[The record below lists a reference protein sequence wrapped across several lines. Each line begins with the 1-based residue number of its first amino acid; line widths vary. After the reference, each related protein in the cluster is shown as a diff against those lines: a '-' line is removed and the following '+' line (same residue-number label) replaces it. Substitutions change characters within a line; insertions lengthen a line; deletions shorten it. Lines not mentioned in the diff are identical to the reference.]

1 MKRILAGG
9 VALGMWVGATG
20 FALAQS
26 TLDALDQELKEAQQQ
41 HDDATA
47 ASLANF
53 FAQVDPAMGG
63 SDAAVT
69 LWQNAGGGMPAPTPV
84 TTEYENESASER
96 DTRLA
101 KDKANADILGAI
113 LQVHCGLLHYGA
125 IFISDPKRQGL
136 QDQFNAWLQKAAQAY
151 PQLAAAAAPPVPTDD
166 SKPTKHH
173 RHNVP
178 SPTPDATT
186 GTVTIPPVN
195 LEDVMSQSN
204 GSSLIS
210 KFLSAVN
217 LWKDKDQGGWAV
229 KSIPGLFKSNILDPS
244 RATPTPTTL
253 ANWDTYI
260 AMMQADEPDST
271 KWTTSDY
278 PPLQF
283 DRACD
288 DYAVT
293 PGTEKLQVL
302 VELIHANPTD
312 PNAPDWLTR
321 TRALVDAYRA
331 AHGGSPSTIAQG
343 TPLPAPNS
351 DPNVTV
357 TQQGDAQIITTHNT
371 NAAPQNPAH

>member
-47 ASLANF
+47 ASLSNF
-53 FAQVDPAMGG
+53 FGQVDQAMGS

-84 TTEYENESASER
+84 TTEYESESASER

-101 KDKANADILGAI
+101 KDKANADTLGAMLEI
-113 LQVHCGLLHYGA
+113 HCGLLHYGA

-136 QDQFNAWLQKAAQAY
+136 QDQFNSWLEKAAQAY
-151 PQLAAAAAPPVPTDD
+151 PQLAAAAAPPPADD
-166 SKPTKHH
+166 DTKPTKHK
-173 RHNVP
+173 RHSVP
-178 SPTPDATT
+178 SPDAAT

-195 LEDVMSQSN
+195 LGDVMSQSN
-204 GSSLIS
+204 SGSLIT

-217 LWKDKDQGGWAV
+217 LWKDKDQGGWSI

-244 RATPTPTTL
+244 RATPTQTTL

-260 AMMQADEPDST
+260 AMQQANEPDPD
-271 KWTTSDY
+271 KWTSSDY

-288 DYAVT
+288 DYAVS
-293 PGTEKLQVL
+293 PGTDKLQIL
-302 VELIHANPTD
+302 VQLIHTNPTD

-331 AHGGSPSTIAQG
+331 GHGGSPSTV
-343 TPLPAPNS
+343 APNATPPPPS
-351 DPNVTV
+351 GNPNVTV